1 MRKARGPIPGAPKPE
16 PWKPADYEIAD
27 AAAIQAVAHGRA
39 SEDQQR
45 RAFHF
50 IVHAICGNYDLPYR
64 PASARDTDFALG
76 KMFVGQQLV
85 KFVNLNLAVL
95 RGKDTEQGQP
105 RQEREQS
112 T

>member
-1 MRKARGPIPGAPKPE
+1 MKKARARASGLPKAE

-27 AAAIQAVAHGRA
+27 AAAIQAVAQGRA

-45 RAFHF
+45 RAFRF
-50 IVHAICGNYDLPYR
+50 IVYVICGNYDLPYR

-95 RGKDTEQGQP
+95 RGKDTEQGQARP
-105 RQEREQS
+105 EQEKP